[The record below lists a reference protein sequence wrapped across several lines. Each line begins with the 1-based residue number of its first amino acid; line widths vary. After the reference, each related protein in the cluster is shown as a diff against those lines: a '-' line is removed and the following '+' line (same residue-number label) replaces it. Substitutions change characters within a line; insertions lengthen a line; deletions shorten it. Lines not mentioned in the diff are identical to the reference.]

1 MASPTIPK
9 EEVQVRM
16 EPGKAAAFD
25 RWMAQGGQ
33 LPGVESRGR
42 GGRKVGIYSQGPM
55 KGMTYDQ
62 AKQKF
67 EQMWGS
73 ASPEIRAKYDARAA
87 GPAPRIGN
95 AELNAS
101 RPGETPAQTKARQ
114 KASRMGVKTPTAARP
129 ASDKKAVDAGG
140 PVAVG
145 TPEERAR
152 VAAMV
157 SEGEGFAT
165 ADTGDGGMR
174 AAAAMEAA
182 AKESGGYKFGFNIRK
197 DVEAVANGVHGRGF
211 APNPAKAQAAPP
223 SGEAPSAPAATG
235 RPSGGYPVG
244 RGRVGGVSASGQ
256 QGRISTGASPS
267 APVAVRNEVAANA
280 GVKPVMPDQVAAAP
294 AAAPQVAATKPTR
307 INSLTGLPM
316 GYRPG
321 DAVAAPQQKAADESV
336 NNQRMTEAFGGIDA
350 RPADIA
356 AANGAMRSQGMVVRA
371 PTAASMPRGPA
382 SQPVAA
388 GPTKRAD
395 GYVARSPIEDTRM
408 QMANE
413 RAARERVPTAAN
425 PPGLKLVG
433 PKRPLDELV
442 RRSTPPRA
450 IPVG

>member
-1 MASPTIPK
+1 
-9 EEVQVRM
+9 
-16 EPGKAAAFD
+16 
-25 RWMAQGGQ
+25 
-33 LPGVESRGR
+33 
-42 GGRKVGIYSQGPM
+42 
-55 KGMTYDQ
+55 
-62 AKQKF
+62 
-67 EQMWGS
+67 
-73 ASPEIRAKYDARAA
+73 
-87 GPAPRIGN
+87 
-95 AELNAS
+95 
-101 RPGETPAQTKARQ
+101 
-114 KASRMGVKTPTAARP
+114 
-129 ASDKKAVDAGG
+129 
-140 PVAVG
+140 
-145 TPEERAR
+145 
-152 VAAMV
+152 MV

-174 AAAAMEAA
+174 AADAMEAA

-211 APNPAKAQAAPP
+211 APNPAKAPAAPP

-294 AAAPQVAATKPTR
+294 AAAPQVAATKPALVPAGEAKYPGQR
-307 INSLTGLPM
+307 VDGLSRQSSL
-316 GYRPG
+316 
-321 DAVAAPQQKAADESV
+321 DARMAVYAPKEGEELVGMKGGIPQYAPKSAPVAATPRDMAGAD
-336 NNQRMTEAFGGIDA
+336 N
-350 RPADIA
+350 
-356 AANGAMRSQGMVVRA
+356 AMRSQGMALRT

-408 QMANE
+408 QMA
-413 RAARERVPTAAN
+413 RVPTAPTAAN

>member
-1 MASPTIPK
+1 VKPPGEKQILNADAYQGKPTGEIVEKAPIENWLDNTSESLAREANRVVDAVGLFLTKPLIPESQSTVLGEK
-9 EEVQVRM
+9 L
-16 EPGKAAAFD
+16 
-25 RWMAQGGQ
+25 AQQ
-33 LPGVESRGR
+33 
-42 GGRKVGIYSQGPM
+42 
-55 KGMTYDQ
+55 
-62 AKQKF
+62 
-67 EQMWGS
+67 
-73 ASPEIRAKYDARAA
+73 RAA
-87 GPAPRIGN
+87 
-95 AELNAS
+95 
-101 RPGETPAQTKARQ
+101 
-114 KASRMGVKTPTAARP
+114 
-129 ASDKKAVDAGG
+129 
-140 PVAVG
+140 
-145 TPEERAR
+145 EEQA
-152 VAAMV
+152 
-157 SEGEGFAT
+157 
-165 ADTGDGGMR
+165 
-174 AAAAMEAA
+174 
-182 AKESGGYKFGFNIRK
+182 
-197 DVEAVANGVHGRGF
+197 
-211 APNPAKAQAAPP
+211 AQA
-223 SGEAPSAPAATG
+223 ENAA
-235 RPSGGYPVG
+235 
-244 RGRVGGVSASGQ
+244 Q
-256 QGRISTGASPS
+256 QKIIAENTEKLRKEQGLP

-336 NNQRMTEAFGGIDA
+336 NNQRTTEAFGGIEA

-408 QMANE
+408 QMASE